1 MSAIKIEETL
11 YYINLVRTN
20 PVKFA
25 EFIKAD
31 IDSFISDT
39 QMPLLPNCYYQVNES
54 KKTWVDCYDFLLNQQ
69 PLPPF
74 QLS

>member
-11 YYINLVRTN
+11 SYVNLARTN
-20 PVKFA
+20 PTKFA

-39 QMPLLPNCYYQVNES
+39 QMPLVPNCYYQVNES
-54 KKTWVDCYDFLLNQQ
+54 KKTWIDCYDFLLKQQ